1 MSAALAQRSA
11 PVRRRRPELSSPAV
25 KPDVRSKSHLQVVK
39 PVSKATY
46 STASMI
52 IFGVA
57 AVLTFV
63 VVFQTIIAEQQ
74 LRLDKISTDVRLAR
88 QHYDELRQ
96 QRAELRAP
104 DHLRT
109 QAMLLGMSQG
119 LGAKFEVVPAD
130 IVAIVMASTGA
141 MDRSIAEPRPLE
153 PLLSTAT
160 GSAP

>member
-1 MSAALAQRSA
+1 MSAALSQRSA
-11 PVRRRRPELSSPAV
+11 PVRRRRPELSTPAI
-25 KPDVRSKSHLQVVK
+25 KPDTRNKSHLQVVK
-39 PVSKATY
+39 PVSKTTL

-52 IFGVA
+52 IIGVA
-57 AVLTFV
+57 TVLTFV

-104 DHLRT
+104 DYLRT

-119 LGAKFEVVPAD
+119 LAAKFAAVPAD
-130 IVAIVMASTGA
+130 VVAIVLASTGA
-141 MDRSIAEPRPLE
+141 MDQSIAEPRPLE
-153 PLLSTAT
+153 SLVSTAT
-160 GSAP
+160 GSNP